1 MSDHNRKVGEAGEEL
16 ACSYLETKDYTILER
31 NYAFER
37 SEVDIV
43 AFDGKQIIFVE
54 VKTRTNTSHGRPE
67 DAVTPDKMRSIFKA
81 AEAWLY
87 ERKMDGSPVRF
98 DVISILREGGAAPD
112 FRHFEGAFWYSDVR

>member
-67 DAVTPDKMRSIFKA
+67 DAVTPGKMRSIFKA

-98 DVISILREGGAAPD
+98 DVISILQEGGAAPGI
-112 FRHFEGAFWYSDVR
+112 RHFEGAFWYSDAR